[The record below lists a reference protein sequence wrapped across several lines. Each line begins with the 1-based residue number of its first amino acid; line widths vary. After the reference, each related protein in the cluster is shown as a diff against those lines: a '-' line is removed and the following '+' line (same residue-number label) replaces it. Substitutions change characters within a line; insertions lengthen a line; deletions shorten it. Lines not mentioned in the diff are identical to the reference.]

1 LRRYPYHLIRLRQR
15 LRCRQAGCQSEIRLD
30 RGHLLNERQRGWWWR
45 GRWWRWCRSWWLR
58 RSRRCDARRLVARRP
73 VVAQHGG
80 NVVAVEHLARIQL
93 AVLLAAL
100 VACTTA
106 FAPVAQ
112 QAQNLVPLA
121 MAPQEEAPL
130 AEAATDSNA
139 AALAAFATAMA
150 PFAAQ
155 AADVD
160 EGTLIGYGAGLVACV
175 VSLAV
180 GFSIGYGTLVKP

>member
-1 LRRYPYHLIRLRQR
+1 MKTFVL
-15 LRCRQAGCQSEIRLD
+15 
-30 RGHLLNERQRGWWWR
+30 
-45 GRWWRWCRSWWLR
+45 
-58 RSRRCDARRLVARRP
+58 
-73 VVAQHGG
+73 
-80 NVVAVEHLARIQL
+80 
-93 AVLLAAL
+93 VLLAAL

-112 QAQNLVPLA
+112 QTQSLAPLA
-121 MAPQEEAPL
+121 MAPQEEAPI

-150 PFAAQ
+150 PFAAH
-155 AADVD
+155 ATDID
-160 EGTLIGYGAGLVACV
+160 EGTVIGYGAGLVACV

>member
-1 LRRYPYHLIRLRQR
+1 MKTF
-15 LRCRQAGCQSEIRLD
+15 
-30 RGHLLNERQRGWWWR
+30 
-45 GRWWRWCRSWWLR
+45 
-58 RSRRCDARRLVARRP
+58 V
-73 VVAQHGG
+73 
-80 NVVAVEHLARIQL
+80 

-112 QAQNLVPLA
+112 QAQKL
-121 MAPQEEAPL
+121 APL
-130 AEAATDSNA
+130 
-139 AALAAFATAMA
+139 AMA

>member
-1 LRRYPYHLIRLRQR
+1 MKTF
-15 LRCRQAGCQSEIRLD
+15 
-30 RGHLLNERQRGWWWR
+30 
-45 GRWWRWCRSWWLR
+45 
-58 RSRRCDARRLVARRP
+58 V
-73 VVAQHGG
+73 
-80 NVVAVEHLARIQL
+80 
-93 AVLLAAL
+93 AVLLAVL

-106 FAPVAQ
+106 FAPVSQ
-112 QAQNLVPLA
+112 QAQNLAPLA

-130 AEAATDSNA
+130 AEAAADSNA

-155 AADVD
+155 AADID
-160 EGTLIGYGAGLVACV
+160 EGTVIGYGAGLVACV

>member
-1 LRRYPYHLIRLRQR
+1 MKTF
-15 LRCRQAGCQSEIRLD
+15 
-30 RGHLLNERQRGWWWR
+30 
-45 GRWWRWCRSWWLR
+45 
-58 RSRRCDARRLVARRP
+58 V
-73 VVAQHGG
+73 
-80 NVVAVEHLARIQL
+80 

-112 QAQNLVPLA
+112 QAQNLAPLA

>member
-1 LRRYPYHLIRLRQR
+1 MKTF
-15 LRCRQAGCQSEIRLD
+15 
-30 RGHLLNERQRGWWWR
+30 
-45 GRWWRWCRSWWLR
+45 
-58 RSRRCDARRLVARRP
+58 V
-73 VVAQHGG
+73 
-80 NVVAVEHLARIQL
+80 

-106 FAPVAQ
+106 FAPVSQ
-112 QAQNLVPLA
+112 QAQNLAPLA

-130 AEAATDSNA
+130 AEAADSNA

-155 AADVD
+155 AADID
-160 EGTLIGYGAGLVACV
+160 EGTVIGYGAGLVACV